1 VRSSGRA
8 PATYRHKLHVTC
20 FVEKKSQQ
28 PTAPTTPASRV
39 KGVNPS
45 PTTPPVLIKEEQ
57 ESLTAA
63 LKAAGLPENASAA
76 DLSRDAFQGVVGT
89 IRKGLDKQEQV
100 RPAAAVLIVSFFLNV
115 V

>member
-1 VRSSGRA
+1 M
-8 PATYRHKLHVTC
+8 
-20 FVEKKSQQ
+20 
-28 PTAPTTPASRV
+28 
-39 KGVNPS
+39 NPS

-100 RPAAAVLIVSFFLNV
+100 RPAAAVLIISFFLYV